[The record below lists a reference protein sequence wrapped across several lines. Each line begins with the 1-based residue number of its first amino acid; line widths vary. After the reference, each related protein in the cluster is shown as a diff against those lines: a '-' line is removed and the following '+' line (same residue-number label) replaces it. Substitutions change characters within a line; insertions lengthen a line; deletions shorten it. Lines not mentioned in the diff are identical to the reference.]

1 MDDSVTLGHL
11 PDRSDTGRCAI
22 PVRKQPT
29 GVKSTR
35 LTALFAHSG
44 SGPITCARATGAA
57 ASFALALAVALAPV
71 NSAVAVPVH
80 WLYDVDVPVEGRTA
94 AARLAVS
101 GAALLEVLSR
111 VSGLA
116 HVPRNAR
123 VLEALD
129 RPEAYYNRFVF
140 LDNNELRIQFTPGA
154 ILQLMD
160 EARLPVWSANR
171 PQAVAWLVVE
181 RGGVRRVIDGE
192 HPLAATLSGRAR
204 QRGVV
209 LKLPLMDLED
219 RMLVQPAVVRGR
231 LFSPLDEASGR
242 YGADVI
248 LAGQVQ
254 ERVCVSEP
262 PEGFDPEARA
272 TSQAPAGPDFTGDF
286 PEPSTG
292 PAAAPPGGEVSAER
306 AATSTD
312 EPSFRRGPARHSDSE
327 PEPDKPAEQAPASG
341 LDSSTGLESP
351 VAETPQT
358 CGPAGGLFYSG
369 ALQAWMDGE
378 EFAGEF
384 AVSDVTQ
391 AGLMTVDFLADELA
405 GRFAVLARQPNSVG
419 LTIVGI
425 DSPVGYG
432 RLLGYLEDLEFVSSV
447 DVSAV
452 QAGRLEITLHTRAG
466 LEQLV
471 ELFESDGRMRPD
483 PANEAVL
490 IWRGP

>member
-1 MDDSVTLGHL
+1 M
-11 PDRSDTGRCAI
+11 
-22 PVRKQPT
+22 
-29 GVKSTR
+29 
-35 LTALFAHSG
+35 
-44 SGPITCARATGAA
+44 
-57 ASFALALAVALAPV
+57 ASFVLVLAGALVPV

-94 AARLAVS
+94 AARLSVS
-101 GAALLEVLSR
+101 GVALAEVLSR

-123 VLEALD
+123 VREALD

-140 LDNNELRIQFTPGA
+140 LENDELRIQFTPGA
-154 ILQLMD
+154 ILKLMD

-171 PQAVAWLVVE
+171 PQAIVWLVVE
-181 RGGVRRVIDGE
+181 RGGVRRIVDGQ
-192 HPLAATLSGRAR
+192 HPLAATFSERAR

-219 RMLVQPAVVRGR
+219 RMRVQPAVVRGR
-231 LFSPLDEASGR
+231 LFSPLHEASRR

-254 ERVCVSEP
+254 ERLCVSELP
-262 PEGFDPEARA
+262 ADADLK
-272 TSQAPAGPDFTGDF
+272 SPAGPESPADPEFTGEF
-286 PEPSTG
+286 AESSTG
-292 PAAAPPGGEVSAER
+292 LASARPGPEISVEPDGA
-306 AATSTD
+306 STD
-312 EPSFRRGPARHSDSE
+312 VAPAPGSPADSSDSD
-327 PEPDKPAEQAPASG
+327 PNPDTPSGEGQVPG
-341 LDSSTGLESP
+341 LDSVTGLESP
-351 VAETPQT
+351 VTETLRV

-369 ALQAWMDGE
+369 SLQAWMDGE
-378 EFAGEF
+378 EFATEF
-384 AVSDVTQ
+384 AVSDIVQ
-391 AGLMTVDFLADELA
+391 AGLMTADFLADELA
-405 GRFAVLARQPNSVG
+405 GRFAVLARQPNRVG

-432 RLLGYLEDLEFVSSV
+432 RLLGYLDDLEFVSSV

-452 QAGRLEITLHTRAG
+452 EADRLEITLHTRAG

-471 ELFESDGRMRPD
+471 ELFESDGRIRPD